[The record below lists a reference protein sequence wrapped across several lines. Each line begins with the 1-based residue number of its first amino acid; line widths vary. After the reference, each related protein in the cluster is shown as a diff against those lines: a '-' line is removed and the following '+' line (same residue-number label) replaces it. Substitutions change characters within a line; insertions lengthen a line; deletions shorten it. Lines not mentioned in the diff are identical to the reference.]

1 MIPELTLSEAEGLLK
16 LDKEQL
22 DNVCQEQPEIFY
34 RVAKMYTDMLN
45 LKDGLKEELEQVEAE
60 IAIQIRS
67 DLEKLNKKVTEAQI
81 KQLVYMSKKRQKVF
95 EQYLQSKQE
104 ADTWGVLK
112 DAFLQRA
119 NMIKVL
125 ADLHGQNY
133 FNSACVSGKKV
144 QEQEYQQLRNKMAHA
159 RAGKEV

>member
-1 MIPELTLSEAEGLLK
+1 MLPELTLSEAEELLK

-34 RVAKMYTDMLN
+34 RVARMYTDMLN
-45 LKDGLKEELEQVEAE
+45 LKDGLKEDLEQVEAKV
-60 IAIQIRS
+60 ANQLRS
-67 DLEKLNKKVTEAQI
+67 DLEKLSKKVTETQI
-81 KQLVYMSKKRQKVF
+81 NQLIYLSEKRQKAF
-95 EQYLQSKQE
+95 EQYLQAKQE

-133 FNSACVSGKKV
+133 FNSSCVSSKKV
-144 QEQEYQQLRNKMAHA
+144 QEQEYHQLRNKMAQA